1 MQGRGLVGDLPK
13 PSYPGSKSGKVIVR
27 VTVDASGRVTSAAY
41 EPKGSTTDAAEL
53 VEAAK
58 AAARKAR
65 FTEHM
70 EVASHDFGDVP
81 RKGGDLVREFTFTND
96 GTVPLV
102 VTRVIT
108 SCSCLKASY
117 SKRPVAPGESGTI
130 SITYEPHKSEPG
142 VFNKVIQIYSNSV
155 DGRDVITVQGNSID
169 PGPRKVKTGEVKIK
183 YKKDK

>member
-1 MQGRGLVGDLPK
+1 MRFLLLTLFGCLTFAAGRAQQP
-13 PSYPGSKSGKVIVR
+13 
-27 VTVDASGRVTSAAY
+27 
-41 EPKGSTTDAAEL
+41 
-53 VEAAK
+53 AK
-58 AAARKAR
+58 IEGAHL
-65 FTEHM
+65 HM

-130 SITYEPHKSEPG
+130 SITYEPHKSEPRLQQG
-142 VFNKVIQIYSNSV
+142 DSDLLEFGGRPRRNHRAGQLDRSGTPQGQDRGGEDKV
-155 DGRDVITVQGNSID
+155 
-169 PGPRKVKTGEVKIK
+169 
-183 YKKDK
+183 

>member
-1 MQGRGLVGDLPK
+1 M
-13 PSYPGSKSGKVIVR
+13 
-27 VTVDASGRVTSAAY
+27 
-41 EPKGSTTDAAEL
+41 
-53 VEAAK
+53 
-58 AAARKAR
+58 
-65 FTEHM
+65 
-70 EVASHDFGDVP
+70 P

-117 SKRPVAPGESGTI
+117 FKRPVAPGESGTI
-130 SITYEPHKSEPG
+130 SIIYEPHKSEPG

>member
-1 MQGRGLVGDLPK
+1 MRRAAPSSPRRSRGRICIWR
-13 PSYPGSKSGKVIVR
+13 SRATI
-27 VTVDASGRVTSAAY
+27 SATCPAR
-41 EPKGSTTDAAEL
+41 AAI
-53 VEAAK
+53 
-58 AAARKAR
+58 
-65 FTEHM
+65 
-70 EVASHDFGDVP
+70 
-81 RKGGDLVREFTFTND
+81 FTND

-130 SITYEPHKSEPG
+130 SIIYEPHKSEPG

>member
-1 MQGRGLVGDLPK
+1 
-13 PSYPGSKSGKVIVR
+13 
-27 VTVDASGRVTSAAY
+27 
-41 EPKGSTTDAAEL
+41 
-53 VEAAK
+53 
-58 AAARKAR
+58 
-65 FTEHM
+65 M

-130 SITYEPHKSEPG
+130 SITYEPVRNQSIAPR
-142 VFNKVIQIYSNSV
+142 YSTQTRMGLHCAGYTGN
-155 DGRDVITVQGNSID
+155 GRIISH
-169 PGPRKVKTGEVKIK
+169 
-183 YKKDK
+183 

>member
-1 MQGRGLVGDLPK
+1 MRFLLLTFFGCLTFAAGRAQQP
-13 PSYPGSKSGKVIVR
+13 
-27 VTVDASGRVTSAAY
+27 
-41 EPKGSTTDAAEL
+41 
-53 VEAAK
+53 AK
-58 AAARKAR
+58 IEGAHL
-65 FTEHM
+65 HM

-130 SITYEPHKSEPG
+130 SIIYGPHKSEPG

>member
-1 MQGRGLVGDLPK
+1 MPDLCGGPR
-13 PSYPGSKSGKVIVR
+13 P
-27 VTVDASGRVTSAAY
+27 
-41 EPKGSTTDAAEL
+41 
-53 VEAAK
+53 
-58 AAARKAR
+58 AAREDRGGASAYGGREPR
-65 FTEHM
+65 FRRR
-70 EVASHDFGDVP
+70 A

-130 SITYEPHKSEPG
+130 SIIYEPHKSEPG